1 MVSAMGTLMLLG
13 LVSPFLEFSSNP
25 LGAMIGLVILFI
37 GMQFAWQMTGARP
50 LQIFGPFEN
59 SPQAPR

>member
-1 MVSAMGTLMLLG
+1 VSAIGTLLVLG

-25 LGAMIGLVILFI
+25 LGAMIGLFILFI
-37 GMQFAWQMTGARP
+37 GMQFAWKMTGAKP

-59 SPQAPR
+59 SPQGPR